1 MGNPIPFALKL
12 LNEETV
18 MNSVMP
24 PSTPVTEAELQAYVD
39 RQLTP
44 ERRAEIQAY
53 LAHRP
58 EEAQRVEIYLAQKRE
73 LRALFNPVLEE
84 PLPQRLLQAVRPRT
98 PWYLQRIAA
107 GIAIAV
113 VSGVTGWGLRGG
125 LGAEQSTDML
135 AQRTPSA
142 ITVASATGFAQ
153 RAAIAHAVYS
163 PDVRRAVEIGADHE
177 EQLVAW
183 LSKRMGSPM
192 KPPQLQSLGYAL
204 DGGRLLPGDKGPVA
218 QFMYHDSAGAKLT
231 LYVSNEIADQGANKQ
246 SQANR
251 EVAFRFSKEGAV
263 NVFYWVNGPFGYAIS
278 AATDKGELAQVSGE
292 VYRQL
297 DAVR

>member
-1 MGNPIPFALKL
+1 MNP
-12 LNEETV
+12 
-18 MNSVMP
+18 VMP

-44 ERRAEIQAY
+44 ERQREIEAY
-53 LAHRP
+53 LARRP
-58 EEAQRVEIYLAQKRE
+58 EEAQRVESSLAQKRE

-84 PLPQRLLQAVRPRT
+84 PLPQRLRLAARPRT
-98 PWYLQRIAA
+98 PWYMQRMAA

-113 VSGVTGWGLRGG
+113 VSGLAGWGLRGG
-125 LGAEQSTDML
+125 LGAEQGGGMV

-142 ITVASATGFAQ
+142 MTVASATGFAQ

-163 PDVRRAVEIGADHE
+163 PDVRRAVEVGADHE
-177 EQLVAW
+177 DQLVAW

-192 KPPQLQSLGYAL
+192 KPPHLQTLGYAL

-218 QFMYHDSAGAKLT
+218 QFMYHDNAGAKLT
-231 LYVSNEIADQGANKQ
+231 LYVSNEIADMGVNTGGKKNQ
-246 SQANR
+246 
-251 EVAFRFSKEGAV
+251 ETAFRFAQEHGV

-278 AATDKGELAQVSGE
+278 ADANKAELARVSGE

-297 DAVR
+297 DMPR

>member
-1 MGNPIPFALKL
+1 MNP
-12 LNEETV
+12 
-18 MNSVMP
+18 VMP

-44 ERRAEIQAY
+44 ERQREIEAY
-53 LAHRP
+53 LARRP
-58 EEAQRVEIYLAQKRE
+58 EEAQRVESYLAQKRE

-84 PLPQRLLQAVRPRT
+84 PLPQRLRLAARPRT
-98 PWYLQRIAA
+98 PWYMQRMAA

-113 VSGVTGWGLRGG
+113 VSGLAGWGLRGG
-125 LGAEQSTDML
+125 LGAEQGGGMV

-142 ITVASATGFAQ
+142 MTVASATGFAQ

-163 PDVRRAVEIGADHE
+163 PDVRRAVEVGADHE
-177 EQLVAW
+177 DQLVAW

-192 KPPQLQSLGYAL
+192 KPPHLQTLGYAL

-218 QFMYHDSAGAKLT
+218 QFMYHDNAGAKLT
-231 LYVSNEIADQGANKQ
+231 LYVSNESADMGVNTGGKKNQ
-246 SQANR
+246 
-251 EVAFRFSKEGAV
+251 ETAFRFAQEHGV

-278 AATDKGELAQVSGE
+278 ADANKAELARVSGE

-297 DAVR
+297 DTPR

>member
-1 MGNPIPFALKL
+1 MNP
-12 LNEETV
+12 
-18 MNSVMP
+18 VMP
-24 PSTPVTEAELQAYVD
+24 PPTPVTEAELQAYVD

-44 ERRAEIQAY
+44 ERQREIEAY
-53 LAHRP
+53 LARRP
-58 EEAQRVEIYLAQKRE
+58 EEAQRVESYLAQKRE

-84 PLPQRLLQAVRPRT
+84 PLPQRLREAARPRT
-98 PWYLQRIAA
+98 PWYLQRMAA

-113 VSGVTGWGLRGG
+113 VSGVAGWGLRGG
-125 LGAEQSTDML
+125 LGAEQGAGMV

-163 PDVRRAVEIGADHE
+163 PDVRRAVEVGADHE
-177 EQLVAW
+177 DQLVAW

-192 KPPQLQSLGYAL
+192 KPPHLQTLGYAL

-218 QFMYHDSAGAKLT
+218 QFMYHDNAGAKLT
-231 LYVSNEIADQGANKQ
+231 LYVSNDVADVGSAAGPDKAL
-246 SQANR
+246 QASVKNTDT
-251 EVAFRFSKEGAV
+251 AFRFAREGVV
-263 NVFYWVNGPFGYAIS
+263 NVFYWVDGPFGYALS
-278 AATDKGELAQVSGE
+278 SDADRSVLAQVSAE

-297 DAVR
+297 GTPR

>member
-1 MGNPIPFALKL
+1 
-12 LNEETV
+12 
-18 MNSVMP
+18 MNSDTLP
-24 PSTPVTEAELQAYVD
+24 PTPVTEAELQAYVD

-44 ERRAEIQAY
+44 ERQREIEAY
-53 LAHRP
+53 LARRP
-58 EEAQRVEIYLAQKRE
+58 EEAQRVDSYLAQKRE

-84 PLPQRLLQAVRPRT
+84 PLPQRLRLAARPRT
-98 PWYLQRIAA
+98 PWYMQRMAA

-113 VSGVTGWGLRGG
+113 VSGVAGWGLRGG
-125 LGAEQSTDML
+125 LGTEPGGGMV

-142 ITVASATGFAQ
+142 MTVASATGFAQ

-163 PDVRRAVEIGADHE
+163 PDVRRAVEVGADHE
-177 EQLVAW
+177 DQLVAW

-192 KPPQLQSLGYAL
+192 KPPHLQSLGYAL

-218 QFMYHDSAGAKLT
+218 QFMYHDNAGAKLT
-231 LYVSNEIADQGANKQ
+231 LYVSNEITGLGAAAPGQKNQ
-246 SQANR
+246 
-251 EVAFRFSKEGAV
+251 ETAFRFAQEGSV

-278 AATDKGELAQVSGE
+278 ADADKAELARVSGE

-297 DAVR
+297 EASR

>member
-1 MGNPIPFALKL
+1 MNP
-12 LNEETV
+12 
-18 MNSVMP
+18 VMP

-44 ERRAEIQAY
+44 ERQREIEAY
-53 LAHRP
+53 LARRP
-58 EEAQRVEIYLAQKRE
+58 EEAQRVESYLAQKRE

-84 PLPQRLLQAVRPRT
+84 PLPQRLRLAARPRT
-98 PWYLQRIAA
+98 PWYMQRMAA

-113 VSGVTGWGLRGG
+113 VSGLAGWGLRGG
-125 LGAEQSTDML
+125 LGAEQGGGMV

-142 ITVASATGFAQ
+142 MTVASATGFAQ

-163 PDVRRAVEIGADHE
+163 PDVRRAVEVGADHE
-177 EQLVAW
+177 DQLVAW

-192 KPPQLQSLGYAL
+192 KPPHLQTLGYAL

-218 QFMYHDSAGAKLT
+218 QFMYHDNAGAKLT
-231 LYVSNEIADQGANKQ
+231 LYVSNEIADMGVNTGGKKNQ
-246 SQANR
+246 
-251 EVAFRFSKEGAV
+251 ETAFRFAQEHGV

-278 AATDKGELAQVSGE
+278 ADANKAELARVSGE

-297 DAVR
+297 DMPR

>member
-1 MGNPIPFALKL
+1 
-12 LNEETV
+12 
-18 MNSVMP
+18 MNSDTLP
-24 PSTPVTEAELQAYVD
+24 PTPITEAELQAYVD

-44 ERRAEIQAY
+44 ERQREIEAY
-53 LAHRP
+53 LARRP
-58 EEAQRVEIYLAQKRE
+58 EEAQRVDSYLAQKRE

-84 PLPQRLLQAVRPRT
+84 PLPQRLRLAARPRT
-98 PWYLQRIAA
+98 PWYMQRMAA

-113 VSGVTGWGLRGG
+113 VSSVAGWGLRGG
-125 LGAEQSTDML
+125 LGTEPGGGMV

-163 PDVRRAVEIGADHE
+163 PDVRRAVEVGADHE
-177 EQLVAW
+177 DQLVAW

-192 KPPQLQSLGYAL
+192 KPPHLQSLGYAL

-218 QFMYHDSAGAKLT
+218 QFMYHDNAGAKLT
-231 LYVSNEIADQGANKQ
+231 LYVSNEITGLGAAAPGQKNQ
-246 SQANR
+246 
-251 EVAFRFSKEGAV
+251 ETAFRFAQEGSV

-278 AATDKGELAQVSGE
+278 ADADKAELARVSGE

-297 DAVR
+297 EASR

>member
-1 MGNPIPFALKL
+1 
-12 LNEETV
+12 
-18 MNSVMP
+18 MNSDTLP
-24 PSTPVTEAELQAYVD
+24 PTPVTEAELQAYVD

-44 ERRAEIQAY
+44 ERQREIEAY
-53 LAHRP
+53 LARRP
-58 EEAQRVEIYLAQKRE
+58 EEAQRVDSYLAQKRE

-84 PLPQRLLQAVRPRT
+84 PLPQRLRLAARPRT
-98 PWYLQRIAA
+98 PWYMQRMAA
-107 GIAIAV
+107 GIAIAL
-113 VSGVTGWGLRGG
+113 VSGVAGWGLRGG
-125 LGAEQSTDML
+125 LGTEPGGGMV

-163 PDVRRAVEIGADHE
+163 PDVRRAVEVGADHE
-177 EQLVAW
+177 DQLVAW

-192 KPPQLQSLGYAL
+192 KPPHLQSLGYAL

-218 QFMYHDSAGAKLT
+218 QFMYHDNAGAKLT
-231 LYVSNEIADQGANKQ
+231 LYVSNEITGLGAAAPGQKNQ
-246 SQANR
+246 
-251 EVAFRFSKEGAV
+251 ETAFRFAQEGSV

-278 AATDKGELAQVSGE
+278 ADADKAELARVSGE

-297 DAVR
+297 EASR

>member
-1 MGNPIPFALKL
+1 
-12 LNEETV
+12 
-18 MNSVMP
+18 MNSDTLP
-24 PSTPVTEAELQAYVD
+24 PTPVTEAELQAYVD

-44 ERRAEIQAY
+44 ERQREIEAY
-53 LAHRP
+53 LARRP
-58 EEAQRVEIYLAQKRE
+58 EEAQRVDSYLAQKRE

-84 PLPQRLLQAVRPRT
+84 PLPQRLRLAARPRT
-98 PWYLQRIAA
+98 PWYMQRMAA

-113 VSGVTGWGLRGG
+113 VSGVAGWGLRGG
-125 LGAEQSTDML
+125 LGTEPGGGMV

-142 ITVASATGFAQ
+142 MTVASATGFAQ

-163 PDVRRAVEIGADHE
+163 PDVRRAVEVGADHE
-177 EQLVAW
+177 DQLVAW

-192 KPPQLQSLGYAL
+192 NPPHLQALGYAL

-218 QFMYHDSAGAKLT
+218 QFMYHDNAGAKLT
-231 LYVSNEIADQGANKQ
+231 LYVSNEITGLGAAAP
-246 SQANR
+246 SQKNQ
-251 EVAFRFSKEGAV
+251 ETAFRFAQEGSV

-278 AATDKGELAQVSGE
+278 ADADKAELARVSGE

-297 DAVR
+297 EASR